1 MNKFVIVVVLL
12 FVGAISVS
20 TVNPSSELLAF
31 GNFLKKYNKVYNSAE
46 EYEQRFEN
54 FKASLARSAEKDRKS
69 PKADYGITKFS
80 DMSTEEFQNT
90 ILMKKPIIP
99 NDKPRTNVMVPKVSA
114 KAVPSFLDWR
124 ERGAVTPVKDQE
136 QCGSCWA
143 FSATENIES
152 MWILAGKATNTTLN
166 LSPQQIVDCD
176 TSDSGCEGGDT
187 TTAFAYV
194 IGAGGL
200 ESISNYPYTG
210 EDGNCNFQAGDVV
223 AKITNWQY
231 ATDTYSET
239 EIQQNLVSWGPLS
252 ICVDAS
258 NWQDYE
264 GGVMTWEECAWIN
277 ELDHCVELVGYNATN
292 TDNSYWI
299 VRNSWNTNWGIE
311 GYIYLEMWED
321 TCGLAYE
328 ATSAIVSS
336 LL

>member
-12 FVGAISVS
+12 FVGTIFA
-20 TVNPSSELLAF
+20 NQDSELVSF
-31 GNFLKKYNKVYNSAE
+31 TKFIKKYNKIYSSAQ
-46 EYEQRFEN
+46 EYQLRFLN
-54 FKASLARSAEKDRKS
+54 FKASLARSGEKDRKS
-69 PKADYGITKFS
+69 VKASYGITKFS
-80 DMSTEEFQNT
+80 DMSPEEFQNT
-90 ILMKKPIIP
+90 ILMKNPIIP
-99 NDKPRTNVMVPKVSA
+99 DNKPRENVMVPKVSA
-114 KAVPSFLDWR
+114 QDVPSFLDWR
-124 ERGAVTPVKDQE
+124 EKGAVTAVKDQE

-152 MWILAGKATNTTLN
+152 MWIMAGKATNTTVN

-176 TSDSGCEGGDT
+176 TTDDGCEGGDT
-187 TTAFAYV
+187 STAYEYV
-194 IGAGGL
+194 ISAGGL
-200 ESISNYPYTG
+200 EPISDYPYTG
-210 EDGNCNFQAGDVV
+210 EDGNCNFQSGDVV
-223 AKITNWQY
+223 AKISNWQY

-264 GGVMTWEECAWIN
+264 GGVMTWTECAWVN

-328 ATSAIVSS
+328 ATSAIV
-336 LL
+336 